1 MRLARKSQFISLLAV
16 TCCLVLVAA
25 TPGQSTETGPE
36 TSVTSLI
43 PGATKLDLQTVIVID
58 RSDIELTGMRN
69 LWDLLSGRSGF
80 NYFGIYRPLSLSGYP
95 LYAAGGYR
103 ITILIN
109 GRRISDSVYDLD
121 ALPVAAVERIEI
133 LRGSAIGPHGPQAV
147 TGAINIVLR
156 NRFEG
161 IETEVGVE
169 RPSGTGGDT
178 EQASVIWGGPVG
190 DGHLVLG
197 VDVFQRDEI
206 RRSQRDFSRASWT
219 PGGSFADAAGVSIA
233 GNTALVARE
242 GAKSLGDCK
251 GSAYAGPLLNPYG
264 LPGEACGF
272 AWADIE
278 WSWERRDR
286 QTLFATFEHPAGE
299 NKALYADTRVGT
311 GGYIAPYA
319 APTAD
324 RIVLSAGNRVDLPG
338 GTVVFHRY
346 AGHGD
351 RSFRTDVEEYDFT
364 VGVKGQF
371 GSGISYDA
379 HLRSYYHDERTV
391 GGAFVRTSTV
401 LEELGPDGHY
411 DLKNPLSM
419 DPGHL
424 AAVRRTGI
432 QLDHSDL
439 TKYRAARVVVD
450 GDGMELGGGAA
461 RWATGVEYVYE
472 GRSWLPVYRDVNGS
486 VIEDQSDIAGI
497 LTISSEGERDRLS
510 EFLEIVLPV
519 RNNIEVA
526 LAARHD
532 RHDDVGSAFSGQI
545 KGGYRLNKNLLFRCS
560 WTEAEK
566 APFLAGINAGA
577 VPVTRPVWDP

>member
-1 MRLARKSQFISLLAV
+1 M
-16 TCCLVLVAA
+16 
-25 TPGQSTETGPE
+25 
-36 TSVTSLI
+36 
-43 PGATKLDLQTVIVID
+43 ID
-58 RSDIELTGMRN
+58 RSDIELSGIRN
-69 LWDLLSGRSGF
+69 LWDLLAGRSGF
-80 NYFGIYRPLSLSGYP
+80 NYFGIYRPLNLSVSP
-95 LYAAGGYR
+95 RYAAGSR
-103 ITILIN
+103 RATMLIN

-133 LRGSAIGPHGPQAV
+133 LRGSAIGPHGPQAA

-161 IETEVGVE
+161 IEVETGGE
-169 RPSGTGGDT
+169 RPSGAGGDT
-178 EQASVIWGGPVG
+178 EQASAVWGGPVG

-197 VDVFQRDEI
+197 VDLFQRDEI
-206 RRSQRDFSRASWT
+206 RRSQRDYSRASWT
-219 PGGSFADAAGVSIA
+219 PDGSFADTRGVSIA
-233 GNTALVARE
+233 GNTALVAGV
-242 GAKSLGDCK
+242 GAMSVSGKCE

-286 QTLFATFEHPAGE
+286 QTLFAAFEHPAGE
-299 NKALYADTRVGT
+299 DKALYVDARVGT

-324 RIVLSAGNRVDLPG
+324 RIFLPAGNRVGLPED
-338 GTVVFHRY
+338 TVVFHHY

-351 RSFRTDVEEYDFT
+351 RSFRTDVEEHDFT
-364 VGVKGQF
+364 VGVKGQA

-379 HLRSYYHDERTV
+379 YLRSYSHDELTV
-391 GGAFVRTSTV
+391 GGTFVRTSTA

-411 DLKNPLSM
+411 DLANPLSVEL
-419 DPGHL
+419 DHL

-439 TKYRAARVVVD
+439 TKHRAARVVVD
-450 GDGMELGGGAA
+450 GDGIELGGGAA
-461 RWATGVEYVYE
+461 RWATSVEYVYE
-472 GRSWLPVYRDVNGS
+472 SRSWLPVYRDVNGS
-486 VIEDQSDIAGI
+486 VIEDQSDIGGI
-497 LTISSEGERDRLS
+497 LTIPSEGERDRLS
-510 EFLEIVLPV
+510 EFLEILLPV
-519 RNNIEVA
+519 RNKVEVA

-545 KGGYRLNKNLLFRCS
+545 KGGYRLNKNLLFRGS

-566 APFLAGINAGA
+566 APFLAGIDAGA
-577 VPVTRPVWDP
+577 VPVTRPVWDPETGASYRVKAEF